1 MILFI
6 YKFVKTGLHEK
17 RNPIFSNKG
26 VSTLEIV
33 IIAAILIGLA
43 LIFKDRIMELI
54 TYIFDKIF
62 AGAEEGLDFGITGE

>member
-1 MILFI
+1 MYKRLILS
-6 YKFVKTGLHEK
+6 K
-17 RNPIFSNKG
+17 KG

-54 TYIFDKIF
+54 EYIFDKIF
-62 AGAEEGLDFGITGE
+62 EGAEKGLDFGLPSNSTGQQ